1 MELLTITGGKIS
13 YSGISI
19 TRNNTNKIL
28 MKTKRNLSL
37 EERLI
42 KGLPLNKEE
51 YYYGGTYDPL
61 NDTPEI
67 DNYSKDKLIEGLEEM
82 VVEPFEI
89 TETPYAY
96 RPTVQDRRPILGAHP
111 KHSNLYVFNGLG
123 TRGLLNG
130 TNYSV
135 LLYNFIENNLSLP
148 KEVDIERFI

>member
-1 MELLTITGGKIS
+1 MGVKLNPYFKEIPVLSNKGHHISVKFENYNLPHTIK
-13 YSGISI
+13 
-19 TRNNTNKIL
+19 KKFFL
-28 MKTKRNLSL
+28 F
-37 EERLI
+37 
-42 KGLPLNKEE
+42 PLNKEE

-61 NDTPEI
+61 NDTPDI

-96 RPTVQDRRPILGAHP
+96 RPTVQDRRPILGVHS
-111 KHSNLYVFNGLG
+111 KHTNLYVFNGLG